1 MTVEDFYIQEVNKPH
16 SQSCF
21 GGTVGITWK
30 GGEPEQNELHAMDEV
45 LAFAEAYHKEKMNG
59 FTLLNPN
66 EVAVDEKYFKEIE
79 KFFNNYA

>member
-1 MTVEDFYIQEVNKPH
+1 MKAEEFYKKTVNDIDFDRTESEQDIH
-16 SQSCF
+16 SPAF
-21 GGTVGITWK
+21 LV
-30 GGEPEQNELHAMDEV
+30 D
-45 LAFAEAYHKEKMNG
+45 FAEAYHKEKMNG